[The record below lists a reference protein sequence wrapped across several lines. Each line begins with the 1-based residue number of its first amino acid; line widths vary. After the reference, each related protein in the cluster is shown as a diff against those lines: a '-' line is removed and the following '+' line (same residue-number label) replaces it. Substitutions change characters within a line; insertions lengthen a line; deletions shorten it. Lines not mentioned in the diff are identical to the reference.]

1 MLGLRY
7 SSAMKLSHAIGR
19 WEQHLAV
26 ERGCSEHTQR
36 AYLGEL
42 GRLVDAL
49 DDPELDRIT
58 SRRLRRFLATRH
70 REVEA
75 ASLAR
80 SASALRAFFRYAKDR
95 EWTATNPSLLLRQPK
110 VPKRLPRPLGEEDAA
125 ALVEAPDGSKARD
138 AETKVKL
145 DTRDRAILE
154 LLYGAGL
161 RISELCGLRPMDLDL
176 RQRTVRVVGKGNKER
191 IVPFPKPTA
200 EALGDWVAERE
211 SLFFGEDPKVD
222 QASPQAPLFLGRRGS
237 HLSPRSVRR
246 RLKQAVQRA
255 GLAGKIHPHRLRHS
269 FATHL
274 LEGGADL
281 RAIQELLG
289 HASLSTT
296 QKYTAVSLTHLE
308 GVYDKAHPRA

>member
-1 MLGLRY
+1 
-7 SSAMKLSHAIGR
+7 MKLSAGIQR
-19 WEQHLAV
+19 WAQHLRV
-26 ERGCSEHTQR
+26 ERGQSEHTLR

-42 GRLVDAL
+42 GRLVEGFE
-49 DDPELDRIT
+49 DPELGRINA
-58 SRRLRRFLATRH
+58 RRLRRFLASRH
-70 REVEA
+70 RQVES

-80 SASALRAFFRYAKDR
+80 TASALRSFFSYA
-95 EWTATNPSLLLRQPK
+95 EEQGWTQGNPAALLRQPK
-110 VPKRLPRPLGEEDAA
+110 VPKRLPRPLGEQDAV
-125 ALVEAPDGSKARD
+125 ALVEAPDGSEKRD
-138 AETKVKL
+138 VETKVKL
-145 DTRDRAILE
+145 DTRDRAMLE

-176 RQRTVRVVGKGNKER
+176 RQRTVRVMGKGSKER
-191 IVPFPKPTA
+191 IVPFPKLCA
-200 EALGDWVAERE
+200 AALADWLAERE
-211 SLFFGEDPKVD
+211 QLFFLGDEPKLK
-222 QASPQAPLFLGRRGS
+222 QPSASAALFLGRRGT

-246 RLKQAVQRA
+246 RLQKAVQRA

-308 GVYDKAHPRA
+308 SVYDSAHPRA

>member
-1 MLGLRY
+1 MR
-7 SSAMKLSHAIGR
+7 LSKAVQR
-19 WEQHLAV
+19 WAQYLAV
-26 ERGCSEHTQR
+26 ERACSSHTQR

-42 GRLVDAL
+42 SRLVEAL
-49 DDPELDRIT
+49 DDPLIDRIT
-58 SRRLRRFLATRH
+58 SRRLRRFLASRH
-70 REVEA
+70 RDVEA

-80 SASALRAFFRYAKDR
+80 SASALRSFFGYAKQRD
-95 EWTATNPSLLLRQPK
+95 WTDTNPAHLLRQPK
-110 VPKRLPRPLGEEDAA
+110 VPKRLPRPLGEEDAI

-138 AETKVKL
+138 SETKLKL

-161 RISELCGLRPMDLDL
+161 RISELCGLCPQDLDL
-176 RQRTVRVVGKGNKER
+176 RQRTVRVLGKGNKER

-200 EALGDWVAERE
+200 QALRDWLDERE
-211 SLFFGEDPKVD
+211 RLFFGPEPKVD
-222 QASPQAPLFLGRRGS
+222 EPSAQSPLFLGRRGS

-246 RLKQAVQRA
+246 RLRQAVQRA

-296 QKYTAVSLTHLE
+296 QKYTAVSLSHLE

>member
-1 MLGLRY
+1 
-7 SSAMKLSHAIGR
+7 MKLSAAIQR
-19 WEQHLAV
+19 WSQHLAV
-26 ERGCSEHTQR
+26 ERGNSEHTLR

-42 GRLVDAL
+42 SRLVEAL
-49 DDPELDRIT
+49 DDPNLARIT
-58 SRRLRRFLATRH
+58 SRRLRRFLASRH
-70 REVEA
+70 RQVEA
-75 ASLAR
+75 SSLAR
-80 SASALRAFFRYAKDR
+80 SASALRAFFRYAHDR
-95 EWTATNPSLLLRQPK
+95 GWLDTNPAQLLRQPK
-110 VPKRLPRPLGEEDAA
+110 VPKRLPRPLGEDEAI
-125 ALVEAPDGSKARD
+125 ALVEAPDGSRARD
-138 AETKVKL
+138 PETQVKL
-145 DTRDRAILE
+145 DTRDRAMLE

-176 RQRTVRVVGKGNKER
+176 RQRTVRVMGKGSKER

-200 EALGDWVAERE
+200 AALKEWCDERHT
-211 SLFFGEDPKVD
+211 LFFGDEAKLD
-222 QASPQAPLFLGRRGS
+222 QPSPSAPLFLGRRGT

-246 RLKQAVQRA
+246 RVVLAVQRA

>member
-1 MLGLRY
+1 
-7 SSAMKLSHAIGR
+7 MKLSQAIQR
-19 WEQHLAV
+19 WAEYLAV
-26 ERGCSEHTQR
+26 ERACSSHTQR

-42 GRLVDAL
+42 NRLVEAL
-49 DDPELDRIT
+49 DDPSLDRINP
-58 SRRLRRFLATRH
+58 RRLRRFLASRH

-80 SASALRAFFRYAKDR
+80 SASALRSFFSYAKQRD
-95 EWTATNPSLLLRQPK
+95 WTETNPAHLLRQPK
-110 VPKRLPRPLGEEDAA
+110 VPKRLPRPLGEEDAI

-161 RISELCGLRPMDLDL
+161 RISELCGLRPQDLDL
-176 RQRTVRVVGKGNKER
+176 RQRTVRVLGKGNKER

-200 EALGDWVAERE
+200 QALNDWLVERE
-211 SLFFGEDPKVD
+211 RLFFGSEPKVE
-222 QASPQAPLFLGRRGS
+222 QSSAQAPLFLGRRGS

-246 RLKQAVQRA
+246 RLRQAVQRA

-296 QKYTAVSLTHLE
+296 QKYTAVSLSHLE

>member
-1 MLGLRY
+1 
-7 SSAMKLSHAIGR
+7 MKLSAGIQR
-19 WEQHLAV
+19 WAQHLRV
-26 ERGCSEHTQR
+26 ERGQSEHTLR

-42 GRLVDAL
+42 GRLVEGL
-49 DDPELDRIT
+49 EDPELARINA
-58 SRRLRRFLATRH
+58 RRLRRFLASRH
-70 REVEA
+70 RQVES

-80 SASALRAFFRYAKDR
+80 TASALRSFFSYA
-95 EWTATNPSLLLRQPK
+95 EEQGWTQGNPAALLRQPK
-110 VPKRLPRPLGEEDAA
+110 VPKRLPRPLGEQDAV
-125 ALVEAPDGSKARD
+125 ALVEAPDGSEKRD
-138 AETKVKL
+138 TETKVKL
-145 DTRDRAILE
+145 DTRDRAMLE

-176 RQRTVRVVGKGNKER
+176 RQRTVRVMGKGSKER
-191 IVPFPKPTA
+191 IVPFPKLCA
-200 EALGDWVAERE
+200 AALADWLAERE
-211 SLFFGEDPKVD
+211 QLFFLGDEPKVEEPS
-222 QASPQAPLFLGRRGS
+222 AGAAMFLGRRGT

-246 RLKQAVQRA
+246 RLQKAVQRA

-308 GVYDKAHPRA
+308 SVYDSAHPRA